1 MGYKL
6 IVVLG
11 TEVPLQSN
19 YCSHG
24 LPVSSIKHHV
34 KYNTMSQRFTVTR
47 TVLSKQAI
55 VLKASSEAN
64 AIELSRKTKFVDWA
78 SDNTQRN
85 GYNAVAFE
93 G

>member
-1 MGYKL
+1 
-6 IVVLG
+6 
-11 TEVPLQSN
+11 
-19 YCSHG
+19 
-24 LPVSSIKHHV
+24 
-34 KYNTMSQRFTVTR
+34 MSQRFTVTR